1 MKKAFVLVLLIGVC
15 FYVFGG
21 LFSKLFE
28 EKRVLRIGVE
38 CDYVPNSWLEY
49 EQTETNL
56 PIANDQGHYAEGYDI
71 QIAKVVAEE
80 LGVELE
86 VKKILWNDLLDEL
99 NNGQIDAIFS
109 GMLDTR
115 PRREKAAFT
124 DHYDAID
131 NEFAVIVA
139 KDSKYLTAR
148 TIADFSGAKIVGQ
161 HDTILDELIDQ
172 MKGVVHMKPVDSVT
186 ASVNMVN
193 EHKVDGAVINLDT
206 GESYLR
212 KYDNLRLLRFHKAD
226 GFRVDFTGTC
236 AAVRKNDTKLLY
248 DINKVLR
255 GISKWNRQK
264 IMDRT
269 IARAW
274 RHLPEE

>member
-15 FYVFGG
+15 FYLFGEVFSG
-21 LFSKLFE
+21 FFE

-49 EQTETNL
+49 EQTDSNL
-56 PIANDQGHYAEGYDI
+56 PIMNDKGHYAEGYDI

-86 VKKILWNDLLDEL
+86 VRKVLWNDLLDEL
-99 NNGQIDAIFS
+99 NSGQIDAIFS
-109 GMLDTR
+109 GMLDTKS
-115 PRREKAAFT
+115 RRERAAFT
-124 DHYDAID
+124 DHYDAVD
-131 NEFAVIVA
+131 NEYTIIVD
-139 KDSKYLTAR
+139 KDSSYITAR

-206 GESYLR
+206 GEAYLR
-212 KYDNLRLLRFHKAD
+212 KYDNLRLIRFHKDD

-236 AAVRKNDTKLLY
+236 AAVRKKDTKLLY

-255 GISKWNRQK
+255 GLSKWNRQK

-269 IARAW
+269 LARAW
-274 RHLPEE
+274 RHLPEN